1 MPTVVG
7 VKLRNAAKPVLFDS
21 FGTDPRLDD
30 LVIVSTD
37 RGNEVGT
44 VVSEQR
50 EIPDAEVPSE
60 LRDVVRV
67 ATPDDRRI
75 IDDLKAKE
83 TAAMPLYRRLVTKHK
98 LDMKPID
105 VEYLFDAGKV
115 VFYFVAEERVDF
127 RELVRDLAS
136 EFHARIDMRQ
146 VGVRDEA
153 RMVGGLGHCG
163 EQLCCVRFGGEFQ
176 PVSIRMAK
184 EQDLPLNPLKISGLC
199 GRLMCCLRYE
209 YEAYKDFKGRAP
221 KRGAMIELPDGKE
234 AKVIEFN
241 TPKETVT
248 LRLPEGGGNVTIP
261 LTGFECG
268 KGASCPCKLSQDALR
283 PSGGLDAMEEAFAA
297 ASVAPASQRAS
308 RGGGRNSGA
317 QAASRQLRDTE
328 PSAPEPAPTEA
339 EVQRRE
345 AEQPREGAGR
355 RRRKRGGGGE
365 KPVAGTAE
373 TQSSAQKPKQTPS
386 AGGGRRRGSGGQ
398 PSAAAKQAP
407 QPPATGEAG
416 TAGGDVAGRRRRR
429 RRRPT
434 EGSGTPE

>member
-7 VKLRNAAKPVLFDS
+7 VKLRNAPKAVLFDS
-21 FGTDPRLDD
+21 FGTDPRIDD

-44 VVSEQR
+44 VTSEPH
-50 EIPDAEVPSE
+50 EIADEEKPAD

-83 TAAMPLYRRLVTKHK
+83 TAAMPLYRRLVAKHK
-98 LDMKPID
+98 LEMKPID

-221 KRGAMIELPDGKE
+221 KRGSMISIPGGGE

-248 LRLPEGGGNVTIP
+248 LRLPEGGGTVTIP

-268 KGASCPCKLSQDALR
+268 KGGSCPCALSADALR
-283 PSGGLDAMEEAFAA
+283 PAGGLDAMEEAFAT
-297 ASVAPASQRAS
+297 ASAPPATRVS
-308 RGGGRNSGA
+308 RSGGRSPGTGA
-317 QAASRQLRDTE
+317 NTRTRALRDTTPSE
-328 PSAPEPAPTEA
+328 PDKAEKTAPSD
-339 EVQRRE
+339 VQ
-345 AEQPREGAGR
+345 QPREGGGR
-355 RRRKRGGGGE
+355 RRRKRGGGGGGD
-365 KPVAGTAE
+365 KPAAGTAE
-373 TQSSAQKPKQTPS
+373 AQASAQPKTGQG
-386 AGGGRRRGSGGQ
+386 GGGRRRGGSGSQQ
-398 PSAAAKQAP
+398 PAAAKQAP
-407 QPPATGEAG
+407 QQPSSGEAG
-416 TAGGDVAGRRRRR
+416 AADAAGTGRRRRR
-429 RRRPT
+429 RRRGA
-434 EGSGTPE
+434 EGSSTPE